1 MIHILDYII
10 LSTTKPCSYA
20 RTLGSAFRRLVV
32 GIQRCSMTFAKTIAV
47 LKVSLMRIHC
57 SSDDDAGTN
66 FPGST
71 ENEFSLL
78 LNGGTFQMESP

>member
-1 MIHILDYII
+1 
-10 LSTTKPCSYA
+10 
-20 RTLGSAFRRLVV
+20 
-32 GIQRCSMTFAKTIAV
+32 MTFAKTIAV